1 MMTDPSL
8 ALCRQSPLD
17 DHHPR
22 FMSCSASRPGCPPRA
37 EPPPKKVDLRLALQP
52 LIERVAGGARSLAP
66 TPGTPVSRPQRARAP
81 ELNRPPEG
89 IALAD
94 EWECRPPTLWF
105 STPIGARLP
114 VGHLLLANA
123 MQYLAQSSSSSLGYP
138 FQHKDTSDS
147 KQEWAGEEVRV
158 GALNVGL
165 KGLAASCDGVT
176 QLLSTCRCDILFL
189 SDLRATR
196 RNIGTTR

>member
-1 MMTDPSL
+1 VEQRTSVPSGQPVSEPKSTGQ
-8 ALCRQSPLD
+8 CIRQAMRQTQLD
-17 DHHPR
+17 DDGP
-22 FMSCSASRPGCPPRA
+22 FSRPLPA
-37 EPPPKKVDLRLALQP
+37 EPPGRPPPALHELQRVETWLSAPGRGPPQKVDLRLALQP

-147 KQEWAGEEVRV
+147 KGYEAQHW
-158 GALNVGL
+158 
-165 KGLAASCDGVT
+165 
-176 QLLSTCRCDILFL
+176 
-189 SDLRATR
+189 
-196 RNIGTTR
+196 